1 MNFHSE
7 RPNRENGTTFS
18 EFPFVPGIFQW
29 KQRNKISTFA
39 PKIWW
44 SAAKLQRLVPKQVIF
59 RITFRLNSVIVLLP
73 NVGFAV
79 ASAQI
84 FSPGKHIKLSIELEL
99 AGSKII

>member
-29 KQRNKISTFA
+29 KERNKISTFA

-44 SAAKLQRLVPKQVIF
+44 SAVKLQRLVPKQVIF
-59 RITFRLNSVIVLLP
+59 RITFRLTVCDSSFAKR
-73 NVGFAV
+73 GFRR
-79 ASAQI
+79 
-84 FSPGKHIKLSIELEL
+84 SICRRSFHQ
-99 AGSKII
+99 GNI